1 MKQQYSVNNNFK
13 MKKSPLSTP
22 SGSKG
27 KKSYNWK
34 SHDHKNRTGYSYVK
48 NDSYQCTSPNGGQRQ
63 SGNDFIP
70 LNISTPMPEQIR
82 RHSSNWHGSGGR
94 NHRNLGNSG
103 FNHYRNY
110 HASPKSNF
118 NNSYSPYKLLNK
130 QFYNHKK
137 GYQKDS
143 RKQIDISCYLD
154 MKSFL
159 EDPWAELTKKLS
171 ESTETNE
178 DESLKLE
185 QLFSPQSIY
194 VDSEPNSEC
203 KSVTNVDNS
212 CFSPETKNESSVDIN
227 LGLNDTN
234 ISSVSRTESSIDI
247 KFDNVRFSEES
258 KNNSICNNND
268 NTSENIRDENNINNI
283 CISKTDIVQN
293 FT

>member
-1 MKQQYSVNNNFK
+1 
-13 MKKSPLSTP
+13 
-22 SGSKG
+22 
-27 KKSYNWK
+27 
-34 SHDHKNRTGYSYVK
+34 
-48 NDSYQCTSPNGGQRQ
+48 
-63 SGNDFIP
+63 
-70 LNISTPMPEQIR
+70 
-82 RHSSNWHGSGGR
+82 
-94 NHRNLGNSG
+94 
-103 FNHYRNY
+103 
-110 HASPKSNF
+110 
-118 NNSYSPYKLLNK
+118 
-130 QFYNHKK
+130 
-137 GYQKDS
+137 
-143 RKQIDISCYLD
+143 

-203 KSVTNVDNS
+203 KSVNVDNS

-234 ISSVSRTESSIDI
+234 INSVSRTESSIDI